1 MNRIYRLI
9 WNAAAAQWVPAW
21 ELARSARRGRA
32 RTRLLAACVLGS
44 ALSVTG
50 LGLAY
55 AAPQGSQII
64 TGSGQV
70 TQSGNTTTVQ
80 QSSQNLAL
88 NWQSFN
94 VGANETV
101 NFVQPNASAIA
112 VNRILGNSGSSILG
126 HVNANGQVWLINPN
140 GILFGKGSQVNVGGL
155 VATTLDTDAAN
166 FSATSKTF
174 GGSGTG
180 NVTNQGTINATGG
193 GYVALLGNSVSNEGV
208 ISAQLGTIALGAGSA
223 ATLTFSH
230 NRLLQ
235 VQIDTSTLN
244 NLAANRGLM
253 AADGG
258 TVLMTAGAKNSLLAS
273 SVNNAGVI
281 RANSVENHNGTI
293 VLVAGEQAG
302 QVNVGG
308 SVQAASTD
316 GTGGTVIATAK
327 EVSVLDGAHIDV
339 SGGSGGGAIDI
350 GGGWQ
355 GAAGIAEAT
364 TVTVAPLA
372 TLNASAGKSGNG
384 GEIVVRSAVDDPN
397 STTRAYGT
405 FTATGGI
412 DGGAGGRIETSGYWL
427 DVTGSSVNSS
437 AAKGPA
443 GLWLLDPWDVTIN
456 AGGTAVGGGTYVPA
470 ATSTITA
477 GSIATALQG
486 GSNVTITTGTTGGSL
501 GDITVASPITKA
513 SGNTDVT
520 LTLQAADSIII
531 NSPISNTG
539 GTGKLNLNLYADND
553 NGAHDGVGV
562 VILNNN
568 ISTGGGTVLF
578 GNGAS
583 ATVNGVANTLV
594 GGDVYVGGS
603 SAINIRTSGGNVTI
617 NGQLIIANTAGF
629 NIDTTVAA
637 GGGNVVFAGLVDS
650 GDSYA
655 LNNTVLTWN
664 AAQVA
669 AKSGVGAGV
678 GDTYLAT
685 VTSRLEN
692 AVASYTAGYTA
703 SWLGGERLV
712 GLGTDAVWR
721 WVTGPEGL
729 ANGGLGATFFT
740 QNGSSTAN
748 GSGGTSIGGAYTNW
762 NSGEPNNYQ
771 GANLTAAG
779 RNEWVMQ
786 FVGTQGQW
794 NDLPGN
800 SGLLP
805 YVVETNVSSSPL
817 NVTAGPTNTV
827 TFAGGIGTNKPLY
840 TLAVTGQIILLN
852 NSSTT
857 IDTTGP
863 TTFNGQVQLNG
874 MNVNVLTITAPS
886 LTTTYRATLP
896 AFTPTYSGFL
906 NGDTSAS
913 LTTLPTVVTAGTTT
927 AVSTAPITAS
937 GAVDPNYLILYDP
950 GTLVVNP
957 APLTVSG
964 TSIATKTYNGL
975 LNATLAGGTLS
986 GVFSADLANVT
997 LTQTGTF
1004 VTKNAG
1010 ASVGVTVAD
1019 TLSGSAAIDY
1029 VLQQPTSLTGTINPL
1044 GLTLIGTTV
1053 TNKVYNGTN
1062 TAALSG
1068 GSLVGVLS
1076 GDLSSVTLGQS
1087 GTFSSA
1093 NAGTNLSVTATDTL
1107 SGSASGNYTVTQP
1120 TGLMASITALGL
1132 TVSGSSVAAKTYDG
1146 TFAAPVTGGNLVG
1159 VLPGDLSSVT
1169 LGQSGS
1175 FANKN
1180 AATNIGVTATDSL
1193 NGTAAG
1199 NYSLTQP
1206 VGLTG
1211 SITALGITVSGS
1223 SVASKT
1229 YDGTFTA
1236 PVSGGS
1242 LVGVLPGDLST
1253 VSLGQSGTFSSTN
1266 AGTNIGVT
1274 ATDILGGAAAGNYS
1288 LTQPVGLTGSITALG
1303 VTVSGSSVASKTYD
1317 GTFSAPV
1324 SGGSLVGIL
1333 PGDLSTVTLGQSGS
1347 FANKNAGTNIGVTAT
1362 DTLGGSAASNYLLQ
1376 EPVGLSASINP
1387 LGITVTGGSVAT
1399 KVYDGTNTATVTG
1412 GSLVGVLA
1420 GDLSSVGLSQAGT
1433 FASPNAGATIAVN
1446 ASDALTGSTAGNYS
1460 LTQPTGLNGSIT
1472 PAHVTLAGT
1481 PITASKTY
1489 DGTTAASTS
1498 GGSLSGLIAGDS
1510 GAVSLVTN
1518 FASANAGQNIAVTP
1532 SLSGAGASNY
1542 IIDFTTGA
1550 LRGNI
1555 NPAPLL
1561 ATADNG
1567 TLAVGGTLPSLS
1579 GTFTGF
1585 VGQTY
1590 DSLLASGYHA
1600 TWTSTAGS
1608 SSSAGSYSIVGA
1620 FDDANYSVLQAA
1632 SNATALTAAVPA
1644 PSSDASAGTFLSTT
1658 GNGSGAP
1665 SGGTLGNDVGQGA
1678 TLVVGNTSVGTVNAA
1693 NDLSSGIGNSVSL
1706 AQQIVATDGGAAGG
1720 TNTSVSGVT
1729 ANSANTGNTGNTDA
1743 TTTLLGG
1750 RRLVVLR
1757 GGVNTDVTAVSAASA
1772 TL

>member
-1 MNRIYRLI
+1 MNRIYRLV
-9 WNAAAAQWVPAW
+9 WSAAAQWVPAW
-21 ELARSARRGRA
+21 EFARSAQGGRA
-32 RTRLLAACVLGS
+32 RTSLRAACVLGS
-44 ALSVTG
+44 VLSFAG
-50 LGLAY
+50 LGLVR
-55 AAPQGSQII
+55 AAPQGSQIT

-70 TQSGNTTTVQ
+70 TQTGKITTVQ
-80 QSSQNLAL
+80 QNSQNLAL

-101 NFVQPNASAIA
+101 NFVQPSASAIA
-112 VNRILGNSGSSILG
+112 VNRVLGNSGSEILG

-155 VATTLDTDAAN
+155 VATTLDSDAAN
-166 FSATSKTF
+166 FSAAAKTF
-174 GGSGTG
+174 GGSGSG
-180 NVTNQGTINATGG
+180 SVINQGTINAASG

-235 VQIDTSTLN
+235 VQVDDSTLN
-244 NLAANRGLM
+244 NLAANSGLA

-273 SVNNAGVI
+273 SVNNTGVI

-293 VLVAGEQAG
+293 VLVAGDQAG

-316 GTGGTVIATAK
+316 GSGGTVIATATG
-327 EVSVLDGAHIDV
+327 VSVLSGAHIDV
-339 SGGSGGGAIDI
+339 TGGSGGGTIDI

-364 TVTVAPLA
+364 TVTVAPSA

-384 GEIVVRSAVDDPN
+384 GEIVVRSAVDNPN
-397 STTRAYGT
+397 SRTRAYGT
-405 FTATGGI
+405 FAATGGI
-412 DGGAGGRIETSGYWL
+412 VGGAGGRIETSGYWL
-427 DVTGSSVNSS
+427 DVAGSSVNTS

-443 GLWLLDPWDVTIN
+443 GLWLLDPQNVTI
-456 AGGTAVGGGTYVPA
+456 ALGGTAVGAGTYVPV
-470 ATSTITA
+470 ATSTISA

-513 SGNTDVT
+513 SGNADVT

-539 GTGKLNLNLYADND
+539 GTGKLNLNLYADNS

-568 ISTGGGTVLF
+568 ISTGGGAVAF
-578 GNGAS
+578 GNGAT
-583 ATVNGVANTLV
+583 ATINGVANTLV

-603 SAINIRTSGGNVTI
+603 SAINLTTSGGNVAF

-629 NIDTTVAA
+629 NIDTTVGAT
-637 GGGNVVFAGLVDS
+637 GGNVLFAGLVDS

-655 LNNTVLTWN
+655 LNNTSLTWN
-664 AAQVA
+664 AAQIA

-712 GLGTDAVWR
+712 SIGTDAVWR
-721 WVTGPEGL
+721 WVAGPEGL

-740 QNGSSTAN
+740 QNGSNVAN
-748 GSGGTSIGGAYTNW
+748 GSGGAAIGGAYQNW

-800 SGLLP
+800 SSVLP

-817 NVTAGPTNTV
+817 NVTSGPTNTV
-827 TFAGGIGTNKPLY
+827 TFAGGLGTHKPLY

-852 NSSTT
+852 NASTT

-874 MNVNVLTITAPS
+874 TNVDVLTITAPS
-886 LTTTYRATLP
+886 LTTTYGATLP
-896 AFTPTYSGFL
+896 GSFTPTYSGFL
-906 NGDTSAS
+906 HGDTSAS
-913 LTTLPTVVTAGTTT
+913 LTTLPTVATTGTTT

-975 LNATLAGGTLS
+975 FNATLSGGALS
-986 GVFSADLANVT
+986 GVFNADLANVT
-997 LTQTGTF
+997 LTQAGTF
-1004 VTKNAG
+1004 VSKNAG
-1010 ASVGVTVAD
+1010 STVGVTVAD
-1019 TLSGSAAIDY
+1019 TLSGTAAIDY
-1029 VLQQPTSLTGTINPL
+1029 VLQQPTGLTGTIIPL
-1044 GLTLIGTTV
+1044 GLTLTGTTV

-1062 TAALSG
+1062 AAALLG
-1068 GSLVGVLS
+1068 GSLVGVLA
-1076 GDLSSVTLGQS
+1076 GDVGSVTLGQS

-1093 NAGTNLSVTATDTL
+1093 SVGTGLSVTATDSL
-1107 SGSASGNYTVTQP
+1107 SGSAAVNYTVTQP
-1120 TGLMASITALGL
+1120 TGLTGSITALGL
-1132 TVSGSSVAAKTYDG
+1132 TVSGS
-1146 TFAAPVTGGNLVG
+1146 
-1159 VLPGDLSSVT
+1159 
-1169 LGQSGS
+1169 
-1175 FANKN
+1175 
-1180 AATNIGVTATDSL
+1180 
-1193 NGTAAG
+1193 
-1199 NYSLTQP
+1199 
-1206 VGLTG
+1206 
-1211 SITALGITVSGS
+1211 TVS
-1223 SVASKT
+1223 
-1229 YDGTFTA
+1229 
-1236 PVSGGS
+1236 
-1242 LVGVLPGDLST
+1242 
-1253 VSLGQSGTFSSTN
+1253 
-1266 AGTNIGVT
+1266 
-1274 ATDILGGAAAGNYS
+1274 
-1288 LTQPVGLTGSITALG
+1288 
-1303 VTVSGSSVASKTYD
+1303 SKTYD

-1324 SGGSLVGIL
+1324 SGGSLVGVL
-1333 PGDLSTVTLGQSGS
+1333 AGDLSTVTLGQSGT
-1347 FANKNAGTNIGVTAT
+1347 FASKGVGTTIGVTAT
-1362 DTLGGSAASNYLLQ
+1362 DTLGGSAAGNYLLQ
-1376 EPVGLSASINP
+1376 EPIGLTASINP
-1387 LGITVTGGSVAT
+1387 LGITVSGSSVGT
-1399 KVYDGTNTATVTG
+1399 KVYDGTGAATLTG
-1412 GSLVGVLA
+1412 GSLVGVLT
-1420 GDLSSVGLSQAGT
+1420 GDLLAIGLSQSGM
-1433 FASPNAGATIAVN
+1433 FVSLNAGATIAVN
-1446 ASDALTGSTAGNYS
+1446 TSDALTGSTASNYS
-1460 LTQPTGLNGSIT
+1460 LIQPTGLSGSIT
-1472 PAHVTLAGT
+1472 PAHVTLAGA
-1481 PITASKTY
+1481 PITATKIY

-1510 GAVSLVTN
+1510 SAVSLVTN
-1518 FASANAGQNIAVTP
+1518 FASANAGQNIAVIP
-1532 SLSGAGASNY
+1532 SLSGANASNY

-1561 ATADNG
+1561 ATADDRG
-1567 TLAVGGTLPSLS
+1567 LAVGGTLPPLS

-1585 VGQTY
+1585 VGQNY
-1590 DSLLASGYHA
+1590 ASLLASGYHG

-1608 SSSAGSYSIVGA
+1608 GSAAGSYAIVGA
-1620 FDDANYSVLQAA
+1620 FDDANYNVIQAA

-1644 PSSDASAGTFLSTT
+1644 PSNAPSASSLLSTT
-1658 GNGSGAP
+1658 VNGSGAT
-1665 SGGTLGNDVGQGA
+1665 SGNTFGNGVGQGT
-1678 TLVVGNTSVGTVNAA
+1678 TLVASNTSVGIANGA
-1693 NDLSSGIGNSVSL
+1693 NDLSSGVGNTVSL
-1706 AQQIVATDGGAAGG
+1706 AQQIVATDGGGAANGFSGASSSGAALGG
-1720 TNTSVSGVT
+1720 NTVATNDNNAAFAANTSSAGTITSASGGVA
-1729 ANSANTGNTGNTDA
+1729 ANAGNIDA

-1750 RRLVVLR
+1750 RRLIVLG
-1757 GGVNTDVTAVSAASA
+1757 GGVNNNVSADSA
-1772 TL
+1772 APATH